1 MKAEHLRLNNLVKVN
16 WEDEHR
22 WCALDFWEG
31 IEFEPIPLTEEWL
44 ERFGFEEDDSV
55 GWLKRFDKSDSF
67 FIDLSFMY
75 WGENSV
81 KLTHVRFFFH
91 RLVIYVLGRKQRQV
105 DTRSPTS
112 KPILCTY
119 RRGANHKK
127 RRRMKI
133 EGLIFLIFF
142 ICPLIA
148 FVTFYWM
155 YLIYSVS
162 RLIVDIIWDMKVKSK
177 TDETDET
184 KKKVNQ

>member
-81 KLTHVRFFFH
+81 KLTHVHQLQNLYFA
-91 RLVIYVLGRKQRQV
+91 LTGEELTI
-105 DTRSPTS
+105 
-112 KPILCTY
+112 
-119 RRGANHKK
+119 KK
-127 RRRMKI
+127 
-133 EGLIFLIFF
+133 E
-142 ICPLIA
+142 
-148 FVTFYWM
+148 
-155 YLIYSVS
+155 
-162 RLIVDIIWDMKVKSK
+162 
-177 TDETDET
+177 EE
-184 KKKVNQ
+184 